1 MFWSILETNKI
12 YKMKKYLVALT
23 VFTLMA
29 FAVNAQSTDN
39 SAKNS
44 PTDQTG
50 KIHSKHAYHMHKR
63 HHNLV
68 AIQQLNLSDEQ
79 KQQVKTMNEDYRNKI
94 KNLEK
99 DDNITLKD
107 YRSQKADLEKERKS
121 KFQDILTT
129 EQKDQISQAKKD
141 RSERMK
147 MISQKRMDKMK
158 TDLNLTDDQVA
169 KIQDER
175 KSMIDHAKAI
185 KENSS
190 LSDEQKKEQFMNL
203 RKTSRD
209 NINKILTADQLK
221 KRDELR
227 SRRMKN
233 MKNSWG
239 SKAS

>member
-1 MFWSILETNKI
+1 LFWSILETNKI

-39 SAKNS
+39 SAKNF

-50 KIHSKHAYHMHKR
+50 KVHSKHAYHMHKR
-63 HHNLV
+63 HHNFE

-107 YRSQKADLEKERKS
+107 YRSQKANLEKERKS

-227 SRRMKN
+227 SSRMKN